1 MKRLVLAVLRS
12 CSRFVVRMKG
22 CELGMNVILNGTPYI
37 RRKGNGRI
45 VLGEGVNINASRW
58 GNWLGTPGA
67 MIMCAENGAVLEM
80 KAGSGISSSQVIA
93 NVGVEIGENSLVG
106 AGCLICDSDM
116 HEIPLGSARPVSMAP
131 IRIGKGVF
139 IGARCII
146 LKGVTIGDGA
156 VIGAGSVITRNIPA
170 GARAAGNPA
179 KIMKTRETG

>member
-1 MKRLVLAVLRS
+1 MKRLVLAVLRA

-22 CELGMNVILNGTPYI
+22 CELGANVILNGTPYI

-45 VLGEGVNINASRW
+45 VLGEGVNINSSRW

-67 MIMCAENGAVLEM
+67 MILCAEHGAVLEM
-80 KAGSGISSSQVIA
+80 KSGSGISSSQVIA
-93 NVGVEIGENSLVG
+93 NIGIEIGENSFIG

-116 HEIPLGSARPVSMAP
+116 HEIPLGSTRPIAMAP

-156 VIGAGSVITRNIPA
+156 VIGAGSVITKNIPA

-179 KIMKTRETG
+179 VVKKARETE